1 MGSVHVTNL
10 NRLSR
15 KAWGR
20 VQADGRR
27 RSPLWLRLLN
37 ALPGRPLLLFVL
49 VASLQPADAFG
60 AAQTGRIAGSV
71 EDPTGGGI
79 ANAAVSLAGP
89 VDRTATTDADGQFA
103 FGDLPDGEYR
113 LRVGPDGFAPA
124 EQRVRLSNGAAVSV
138 TLRLVVRV
146 VETVV
151 VTASKTGERDLQSTP
166 LAVSVL
172 SGEEL
177 RRSESQTVEDLAGQ
191 SPSLTFSQN
200 TGYSQLT
207 IRGIGT
213 NAISPGAD
221 PSSSVYVDGVYLAR
235 PAMVLADFLDLERI
249 EVLRGPQGTLYG
261 RNAVGGALNILT
273 KLPSDT
279 FQASV
284 RIGAGNLGALRAEA
298 SASGPIVA
306 GRLRGSAALLRGV
319 ENGFVSDLAHPGHP
333 LGGVDVLAARA
344 KLQYVWSPRVD
355 LLLSGDVTD
364 QDPTPLTYAK
374 VLVVKP
380 GFVVD
385 NPKDLREVRSSILQE
400 GPKLQYGTAARLAV
414 QFSPQVLLTSL
425 TAFRK
430 IDYDPLLDTDITELE
445 LVAARGH
452 EIQHQWSQ
460 ELTIAGSSPGR
471 SWVAGVFLFG
481 DQDRQPTTI
490 WLGGPRLVSTLDP
503 EVRSRSGAVFAQA
516 TFGLTHGVSATAGLR
531 YTHERKTIDNAGRL
545 ETQNAP
551 PRLVPG
557 SSYSYSDA
565 IADDAWTP
573 KLGLEWHV
581 RDRTLAYV
589 SATRGFKSGG
599 FNISSRE
606 AGRGYAP
613 EWAWSYEAGLKRNLA
628 GGRAALDL
636 AAFRT
641 NYTDLQVQANI
652 RPGVLDISNAAEATI
667 SGVELEASG
676 AIVPGL
682 RLGGHV
688 AWLDATYDRYVAVGV
703 GGATGDVAGNRLS
716 NAPEWSGRLWLEW
729 SRSAGRLGTLSL
741 RTASRWQS
749 TVFFTPFND
758 VVQRQSPYGLLEL
771 SAELG
776 PRHFTVSPYVRNLTD
791 EGYITGTFGSPPP
804 AIGGRPA
811 EPREWGVRLAV
822 RFAARQP

>member
-1 MGSVHVTNL
+1 MN
-10 NRLSR
+10 
-15 KAWGR
+15 
-20 VQADGRR
+20 
-27 RSPLWLRLLN
+27 LLN
-37 ALPGRPLLLFVL
+37 ALIGRFILLFAL
-49 VASLQPADAFG
+49 VASLQAADAF
-60 AAQTGRIAGSV
+60 AEAHTGRIAGSV
-71 EDPTGGGI
+71 EDPTGGRI
-79 ANAAVSLAGP
+79 ANAAVSMAGP
-89 VDRTATTDADGQFA
+89 VDRTATTDADGRFE

-124 EQRVRLSNGAAVSV
+124 EQRVRLSNGATVSV
-138 TLRLVVRV
+138 AFKLVVRAD
-146 VETVV
+146 ERIV
-151 VTASKTGERDLQSTP
+151 VTASKTGERELQSTP

-177 RRSESQTVEDLAGQ
+177 RRSESQTLEDLTGQ
-191 SPSLTFSQN
+191 SPSLIVSQN
-200 TGYSQLT
+200 TGYAQLT

-213 NAISPGAD
+213 NAISTGAD
-221 PSSSVYVDGVYLAR
+221 PSSAVYVDGVYLAR
-235 PAMVLADFLDLERI
+235 PAMVLADFLDLERV

-279 FQASV
+279 FEASA
-284 RIGAGNLGALRAEA
+284 RIAAGNLGALRAEA

-319 ENGFVSDLAHPGHP
+319 EEGFVRDLEHPRHP

-364 QDPTPLTYAK
+364 QDGTPLGFAR

-385 NPKDLREVRSSILQE
+385 NPQGLREVRSSILQD
-400 GPKLQYGTAARLAV
+400 GPKLQSGTAARLTV
-414 QFSPQVLLTSL
+414 QLSPQVLLTSL

-430 IDYDPLLDTDITELE
+430 IDYNPLLDTDSTELE

-452 EIQHQWSQ
+452 EIEHQWSQ
-460 ELTIAGSSPGR
+460 ELTIAGSRPGW
-471 SWVAGVFLFG
+471 SWVAGAFLFG
-481 DQDRQPTTI
+481 DHDRQPTTV
-490 WLGGPRLVSTLDP
+490 WLGGPRLVQSLDP
-503 EVRSRSGAVFAQA
+503 DVRSRSRAGFAQA

-531 YTHERKTIDNAGRL
+531 YTRERKTIDNAGRL
-545 ETQNAP
+545 DTQDVP
-551 PRLVPG
+551 PRPVQG
-557 SSYSYSDA
+557 SSYTYSDA
-565 IADDAWTP
+565 IAHDAWTP
-573 KLGLEWHV
+573 KLGLEWRV
-581 RDRTLAYV
+581 RERTLAYV

-599 FNISSRE
+599 FNLSSRE

-613 EWAWSYEAGLKRNLA
+613 EWAWSYEAGLKTSLA
-628 GGRAALDL
+628 GGRAALNL
-636 AAFRT
+636 AAFHT
-641 NYTDLQVQANI
+641 NYTDLQVQVTI
-652 RPGVLDISNAAEATI
+652 RPGLLDISNAAEATI
-667 SGVELEASG
+667 SGVELEGSG

-688 AWLDATYDRYVAVGV
+688 AWLDATYHRYVAVGV
-703 GGATGDVAGNRLS
+703 GGVTGDVAGNRLS

-741 RTASRWQS
+741 RAASRWQS

-758 VVQRQSPYGLLEL
+758 AVQRQSPYGLLEL
-771 SAELG
+771 SAEMG
-776 PRHFTVSPYVRNLTD
+776 PRHFTVSPYARNLTNV
-791 EGYITGTFGSPPP
+791 GYITGTFGSPPP
-804 AIGGRPA
+804 AIAGRPA

-822 RFAARQP
+822 R